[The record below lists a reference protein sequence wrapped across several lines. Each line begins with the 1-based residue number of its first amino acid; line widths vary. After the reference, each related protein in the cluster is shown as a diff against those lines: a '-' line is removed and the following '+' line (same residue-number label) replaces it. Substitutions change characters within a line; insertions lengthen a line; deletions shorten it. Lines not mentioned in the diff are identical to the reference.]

1 MRKTG
6 SHRVF
11 SCQHFMPELC
21 VGSQK
26 MADVAARCF
35 SMLAVLG
42 VVGLLFEIG
51 SAAKEPSL
59 HQHNRRMR
67 MRDAHSSRAY
77 IDSSAGDNMA
87 VVAPK
92 LAAGISVT
100 YDPEE
105 SYKSQDGQDKWAN
118 EHVFRGMTRGKF
130 VDLGCY
136 DGITY
141 SNTCA
146 LPNPPD
152 AP

>member
-1 MRKTG
+1 
-6 SHRVF
+6 
-11 SCQHFMPELC
+11 
-21 VGSQK
+21 
-26 MADVAARCF
+26 
-35 SMLAVLG
+35 MLAVLG

-67 MRDAHSSRAY
+67 MRDAHGSRAY